1 MKRKIIVAVI
11 IFIVITLIIISSWLV
26 YKKYIKDAPIEDELP
41 PPPPDNNSGGGTPPP
56 NNTVMSFPLK
66 KGMDNSSVIDVQ
78 NALNKKCKANLVA
91 DGKFGPKT
99 ESALK
104 SCYGVTQVNEA
115 LYTQMKSD
123 VTGGCPEGKY
133 KVPGIGCI
141 SIFPTT
147 PTQNPATTLG
157 GAAAIGLKKGENV
170 VSRMPTMVLFSA
182 PVGNSSIGKI
192 SNLDSNKIIGVFE
205 SIASSEFSKLW
216 LNVSY
221 VKNNGM
227 IGSPPAWVYVYTS
240 LIKKK

>member
-26 YKKYIKDAPIEDELP
+26 YKKYIKPQPIQDELP
-41 PPPPDNNSGGGTPPP
+41 PDNGNTNPTGGGAPT

-66 KGMDNSSVIDVQ
+66 KGMDNSSVIEVQ
-78 NALNKKCKANLVA
+78 NALNEKCKANLVA

-99 ESALK
+99 EAALK
-104 SCYGVTQVNEA
+104 SCYGVTQVSEA
-115 LYTQMKSD
+115 LFAQIKSD
-123 VTGGCPEGKY
+123 AGGKCPDGKM
-133 KVPGIGCI
+133 KIPGIPCSSPVVLGV
-141 SIFPTT
+141 
-147 PTQNPATTLG
+147 G
-157 GAAAIGLKKGENV
+157 GAAAVGLKKGENV

-205 SIASSEFSKLW
+205 SIASTEFSKLW

-221 VKNNGM
+221 VKNNGLL
-227 IGSPPAWVYVYTS
+227 GTPPAWVYVYTS